1 MGMQPWVERDKVRSD
16 EELVA
21 LCRQGDGRAWEALIR
36 RHQDRILNLAYQF
49 TGNREEARDLAQE
62 IFVRLYRKLNQYQE
76 DRTFRTWFNSLARNL
91 CIDRY
96 RRAKRDRVVVGTP
109 VEEFPHLAAR
119 TEPVD
124 RRVIRREHKE
134 MIMQALDTLS
144 DISREAIVLRD
155 LQEQSLDEI
164 ATVLRLPIGTVKS
177 RIHRARIELARELLK
192 LETVGTQPEGSNGL

>member
-1 MGMQPWVERDKVRSD
+1 VERETVRSD

-96 RRAKRDRVVVGTP
+96 RQRKRDRVVVGTP

-124 RRVIRREHKE
+124 RRVIKREQKE

-144 DISREAIVLRD
+144 DISREAIVARHSSLRFSYPWISD
-155 LQEQSLDEI
+155 W
-164 ATVLRLPIGTVKS
+164 
-177 RIHRARIELARELLK
+177 
-192 LETVGTQPEGSNGL
+192 